1 MKWWWI
7 STLCLLWACNDNA
20 TPESENTD
28 NDSTTGAHAG
38 ATDTITRSSIAL
50 QDGCYE
56 MIMKRDTATLS
67 LHIQDTI
74 ITGDLNYR
82 WAEKDHNKGSIRGVV
97 RDSLLIA
104 DYTFESEGL
113 TSVREVVF
121 KLKDGTLLQGFGE
134 LTEQNGKIIFKQ
146 KDQLQYDNTYPFI
159 KVDCQL
165 QHR

>member
-7 STLCLLWACNDNA
+7 STLWLFCACNDNA
-20 TPESENTD
+20 TTASETND
-28 NDSTTGAHAG
+28 NDTTTGAHAG

-50 QDGCYE
+50 QEGCYQ

-67 LHIQDTI
+67 LQIQDSTI
-74 ITGDLNYR
+74 SGNLNYR
-82 WAEKDHNKGSIRGVV
+82 WAEKDHNKGTIKGFV

-121 KLKDGTLLQGFGE
+121 KLRGDTLLQGTGE
-134 LTEQNGKIIFKQ
+134 LTEQNGKTIFKQ
-146 KDQLQYDNTYPFI
+146 KDQLQYDKTAPFI
-159 KVDCQL
+159 RVTCQ
-165 QHR
+165 QVHR

>member
-7 STLCLLWACNDNA
+7 SALWLFWACNDNA
-20 TPESENTD
+20 KPGADNG
-28 NDSTTGAHAG
+28 NDSTTGVHAG
-38 ATDTITRSSIAL
+38 ATDTIVRSTIGL

-67 LHIQDTI
+67 LHIQDTTI
-74 ITGDLNYR
+74 SGDLNYR
-82 WAEKDHNKGSIRGVV
+82 WAEKDHNKGTIRGYV

-121 KLKDGTLLQGFGE
+121 KLKGDTLLQGVGE

-146 KDQLQYDNTYPFI
+146 KDQLQYDKTFPFI
-159 KVDCQL
+159 KVDCQQL
-165 QHR
+165 HR